1 MNIEAGECLNP
12 CAAMRA
18 AEFQSCTLQGGRQS
32 IRWWAE
38 LRWIINFTVL
48 SNFAFS
54 SFCLCKIILN
64 FFYLKAAVKRPNH
77 CARLRLLSVLRVKG
91 RPQADCPP
99 LKTLFVDTMC
109 DWVVIRDSEF
119 VVVTI
124 ETDDVCVASD
134 SCCSP
139 LLVKQ
144 IQRVLH
150 FIIAVG
156 VYKVDKNHV
165 PFLGLDF
172 DRITLLWKEILATCS
187 SLS

>member
-1 MNIEAGECLNP
+1 M
-12 CAAMRA
+12 
-18 AEFQSCTLQGGRQS
+18 
-32 IRWWAE
+32 
-38 LRWIINFTVL
+38 
-48 SNFAFS
+48 
-54 SFCLCKIILN
+54 
-64 FFYLKAAVKRPNH
+64 
-77 CARLRLLSVLRVKG
+77 
-91 RPQADCPP
+91 
-99 LKTLFVDTMC
+99 
-109 DWVVIRDSEF
+109 IRDSEF

-134 SCCSP
+134 SCCS